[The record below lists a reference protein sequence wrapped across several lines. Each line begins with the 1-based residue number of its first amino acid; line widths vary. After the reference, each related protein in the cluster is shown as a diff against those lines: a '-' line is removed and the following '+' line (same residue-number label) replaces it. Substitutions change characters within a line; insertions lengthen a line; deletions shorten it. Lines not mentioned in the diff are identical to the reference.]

1 MHTKRP
7 AHRCRLCPYC
17 GPWGEC
23 LDRRL
28 KSGRCGDW
36 IWYLRGRKQCRRLYA
51 KPQNP
56 RTPGQRYWRAQFG
69 AASKRYSQSLTEEQQ
84 VACIAAGAKLRS
96 RPRLGQSGP
105 LTGQQYSVQRDC
117 AAKAAQKAM
126 DAQSAMKALQTK
138 GTLPSTPGTRRDIT
152 GPPPGHHRLT
162 TGRAGEDGG
171 IKANGGGRKQQ
182 AVAGSGLRRRRRIT
196 LVSWPRRRGATWA
209 MRRHAAANRGI
220 FPVSRRARMIR
231 SAAHR

>member
-56 RTPGQRYWRAQFG
+56 RTPGQRYWRRQFG
-69 AASKRYSQSLTEEQQ
+69 AASKRYSHSLRQEQQ
-84 VACIAAGAKLRS
+84 DVCIAAGAKLRS
-96 RPRLGQSGP
+96 RSRLGQSGP

-117 AAKAAQKAM
+117 AAKATQEAL
-126 DAQSAMKALQTK
+126 DAKSAMKALQTK
-138 GTLPSTPGTRRDIT
+138 GILPSTPDTRRDIT
-152 GPPPGHHRLT
+152 GPPPGHHRVT
-162 TGRAGEDGG
+162 PGHAGGD
-171 IKANGGGRKQQ
+171 GGRKATGKGRRQP
-182 AVAGSGLRRRRRIT
+182 AVAVSGLRRRRRIT
-196 LVSWPRRRGATWA
+196 LATWPRRRGATWA
-209 MRRHAAANRGI
+209 LRRHAAANRGI